1 MSENWFYRVFG
12 EEFGPVSL
20 NDLREFSANG
30 TLSGDD
36 EVRPEALSMW
46 VPAKAVRELQEHY
59 QDTVE
64 SASTVTTTMNDAAA
78 APAVTDEWYYR
89 MTDDEGVE
97 VGPLTFDA
105 LIELAK
111 SGRLTS
117 DDEVRLGV
125 DSKWRRAGS
134 MGRLVAVLPYQTRR
148 RRNAAPLPETQ
159 VDSLKAMMS
168 ALPDVVSEDASS
180 EDSEAAL
187 PEVVSE
193 EPVLE
198 RKTSRPKTA
207 SRAEHADNESSDR
220 ATPRLKARRVDKKPT
235 KPIVAEADV
244 PVVADAD
251 DAVSAGLAQEIEDQI
266 MDELMKPSAS
276 APVPAVSIPE
286 SRPVSLSSSPM
297 AAAAQESWNS
307 NSTPSSLSFSRPTP
321 MLTTRK
327 PATPFKPPRNGP
339 SFAEHFKN
347 PAVWKGL
354 AALIVLGSF
363 VGWMN
368 TTPGKGADISRYREL
383 DALFAELKELRKK
396 DKEGKKFAPFKDKFI
411 QTAKRIQQEVEP
423 TAGADFPARQRLL
436 WTTKNCMPEMSSILV
451 SETPAE
457 KQALANLEQIAV
469 ALGLKEAP
477 KVQMAASS
485 TGSDD

>member
-20 NDLREFSANG
+20 NDLREFAANG

-36 EVRPEALSMW
+36 EVRPEALSIW

-59 QDTVE
+59 ETPIE

-78 APAVTDEWYYR
+78 APAVADEWYYR

-148 RRNAAPLPETQ
+148 RRNAAPPPETQ
-159 VDSLKAMMS
+159 VDSLKEMM
-168 ALPDVVSEDASS
+168 ATLPEVVSEDLPNEVS
-180 EDSEAAL
+180 EEAL

-193 EPVLE
+193 EPVVE
-198 RKTSRPKTA
+198 RKTPRPKSKLA
-207 SRAEHADNESSDR
+207 A
-220 ATPRLKARRVDKKPT
+220 KKPT
-235 KPIVAEADV
+235 KPIAAEADE

-251 DAVSAGLAQEIEDQI
+251 DAVAAGLVQDIEDQI
-266 MDELMKPSAS
+266 MEELMKPSAS
-276 APVPAVSIPE
+276 APVPAVSMPE
-286 SRPVSLSSSPM
+286 SRPVSLSSSPV
-297 AAAAQESWNS
+297 AAAQESWTS
-307 NSTPSSLSFSRPTP
+307 SSAPSSSSFSRPTP
-321 MLTTRK
+321 MPTTRK

-354 AALIVLGSF
+354 AALVVLGSL
-363 VGWMN
+363 VGGMN
-368 TTPGKGADISRYREL
+368 TTPGKGADVSRYREL
-383 DALFAELKELRKK
+383 DALFAELKELRVK
-396 DKEGKKFAPFKDKFI
+396 DKEGKRFMPFKEKFL

-436 WTTKNCMPEMSSILV
+436 WTTKNCMPEMSASLV
-451 SETPAE
+451 TETPAE
-457 KQALANLEQIAV
+457 KQALMNLDQAAI
-469 ALGLKEAP
+469 ALGLKDAP
-477 KVQMAASS
+477 KLEIAG
-485 TGSDD
+485 GSIMSD